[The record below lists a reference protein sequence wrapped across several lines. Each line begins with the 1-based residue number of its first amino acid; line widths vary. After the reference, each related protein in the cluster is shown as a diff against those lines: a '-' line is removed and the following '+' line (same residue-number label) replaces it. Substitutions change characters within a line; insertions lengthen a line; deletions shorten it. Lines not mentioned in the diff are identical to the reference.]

1 MRGNAAGAFAIM
13 SSAYEHA
20 GFDARFASQFAP
32 HEALGRVPAR
42 VARVDRDRIVLF
54 VPSAAAPVPARA
66 SGRLRHE
73 AVTAADLPAV
83 GDWVAATLPATTGGG
98 DAVVHAVLPRQTC
111 FARKAAGR
119 AADEQVAAA
128 NVDTV
133 FLVAGLDGD
142 YNPRRIERY
151 LVAARASGAR
161 AVVVLNKADLLLR
174 ESPAAYA
181 TRLAEVEEL
190 AGGAP
195 VHAVSALA
203 GNGLEALATYLAP
216 GQTVALLGSSG
227 VGKSTLVNALAGE
240 ARQDTGAVR
249 AADSRGRHTTTHREL
264 VALAGGAWLVD
275 TPGMRELGLAS
286 GDGAG
291 GEAGDGLEA
300 TFDDVEELARA
311 CRFGD
316 CGHAAEPG
324 CAVRAGLASGALPE
338 ARYASWIKLGREL
351 RAYAARHDKRLAAEQ
366 KARWKAIHVANRNRP
381 PKGARW

>member
-1 MRGNAAGAFAIM
+1 MTATTSIRPVVYPREHDLSLAACASAPDFGRFPPGERPIPFSRGNAAGAFIVM
-13 SSAYEHA
+13 SSAHEHA
-20 GFDARFASQFAP
+20 GFDARFAAP
-32 HEALGRVPAR
+32 FEPHAALGRVPAR

-54 VPSAAAPVPARA
+54 VPGAGAGAAPVPARA
-66 SGRLRHE
+66 SGRLRHD
-73 AVTAADLPAV
+73 AATAADMPAV
-83 GDWVAATLPATTGGG
+83 GDWVAATLPDLPGGG
-98 DAVVHAVLPRQTC
+98 DAVVHAVLPRHTC

-174 ESPAAYA
+174 ASPAAYA

-203 GNGLEALATYLAP
+203 GDGLDALAAYLAP

-240 ARQDTGAVR
+240 ARQRHGRRCARPT
-249 AADSRGRHTTTHREL
+249 AA
-264 VALAGGAWLVD
+264 AG
-275 TPGMRELGLAS
+275 TRRR
-286 GDGAG
+286 
-291 GEAGDGLEA
+291 
-300 TFDDVEELARA
+300 TAR
-311 CRFGD
+311 
-316 CGHAAEPG
+316 
-324 CAVRAGLASGALPE
+324 
-338 ARYASWIKLGREL
+338 
-351 RAYAARHDKRLAAEQ
+351 
-366 KARWKAIHVANRNRP
+366 
-381 PKGARW
+381 

>member
-1 MRGNAAGAFAIM
+1 M

-20 GFDARFASQFAP
+20 GFDARFATPFAS
-32 HEALGRVPAR
+32 HAALGRVPAR

-54 VPSAAAPVPARA
+54 VPGAADTPVPARA

-73 AVTAADLPAV
+73 AATAADMPAV
-83 GDWVAATLPATTGGG
+83 GDWVAATLPDLPGGG
-98 DAVVHAVLPRQTC
+98 DAVVHAVLPRATC

-174 ESPAAYA
+174 ASPAAYA

-190 AGGAP
+190 ACGAP

-203 GNGLEALATYLAP
+203 GDGLEALATYLAP

-227 VGKSTLVNALAGE
+227 VGKSTLVNALAGA
-240 ARQDTGAVR
+240 ARQDTGPVR
-249 AADSRGRHTTTHREL
+249 EADSRGRHTTTHREL
-264 VALAGGAWLVD
+264 VAIAGGAWLID
-275 TPGMRELGLAS
+275 TPGMRELGLATV
-286 GDGAG
+286 DGTG

-300 TFDDVEELARA
+300 AFDDIEALAGA

-316 CGHAAEPG
+316 CGHVAEPG
-324 CAVRAGLASGALPE
+324 CAVQTALRDGRLSAE
-338 ARYASWIKLGREL
+338 RHASWLKLGREL
-351 RAYAARHDKRLAAEQ
+351 RAFAARHDKRLAAEQ